1 MSNRPKWSAAGF
13 AQRVKMSEDDLW
25 LIVEGRDH
33 DRPHYEKLL
42 KSLPST
48 KDRSV
53 SIRLAE
59 TIDLN
64 GVAAGGKV
72 HVLALHDHLEAG
84 DKLTTENKSG
94 ESTIVFMVDRDR
106 DDFMGTLRTSDHVI
120 YTFGTD
126 VEADI
131 LLHSDIWAALRAA
144 YGVDSKI
151 SDKVKRAVQDP
162 PSELLSLWE
171 SWLRLG
177 LTALRCDEP
186 GYAPWGT
193 LSRVNSNHFDRVKA
207 EEVSQVSEKI
217 QAAVYEA
224 THAVACAEASKHL
237 SAQGVRLLKGRW
249 IARYIKHLVETHL
262 SGEIIRVNVP
272 PNAVIDTALAALTYD
287 DQWAEE
293 YDAQIS
299 KVLPGSGLAS
309 SRLPSHT

>member
-1 MSNRPKWSAAGF
+1 MSNRPKWSADGF

-25 LIVEGRDH
+25 LVVEGRDH

-48 KDRSV
+48 VGRSV

-59 TIDLN
+59 TIELN
-64 GVAAGGKV
+64 GVAAGGKE
-72 HVLALHDHLEAG
+72 HVLALHDHLELEG
-84 DKLTTENKSG
+84 KLATENKCG

-106 DDFMGTLRTSDHVI
+106 DDFMGTLRTSDHVL

-162 PSELLSLWE
+162 PAELVSIWE
-171 SWLRLG
+171 SWLTLS
-177 LTALRCDEP
+177 LTALRCDKP
-186 GYAPWGT
+186 GCAPWGT
-193 LSRVNSNHFDRVKA
+193 LSQVNLNHFDRADAGKVND
-207 EEVSQVSEKI
+207 VSARI
-217 QAAVYEA
+217 QTAVDEA
-224 THAVACAEASKHL
+224 TYAVAHAEASSHL

-249 IARYIKHLVETHL
+249 IARYIKYLVETHL

-272 PNAVIDTALAALTYD
+272 QNAVIDTALAALTYTD
-287 DQWAEE
+287 KWAAD
-293 YDAQIS
+293 YDA
-299 KVLPGSGLAS
+299 KLARVLPPPGVVAS
-309 SRLPSHT
+309 EAA

>member
-1 MSNRPKWSAAGF
+1 MSNRPKWSADGF

-59 TIDLN
+59 TIELN
-64 GVAAGGKV
+64 GVAAGGKE
-72 HVLALHDHLEAG
+72 HVLALHDHLGAE
-84 DKLTTENKSG
+84 DKLTSENKSG
-94 ESTIVFMVDRDR
+94 DSTIVFMVDRDR
-106 DDFMGTLRTSDHVI
+106 DDIMGTLRTSDHVL

-144 YGVDSKI
+144 YGVDSEI
-151 SDKVKRAVQDP
+151 SDKVKRAVPDP
-162 PSELLSLWE
+162 PSELLSIWA

-177 LTALRCDEP
+177 LTALLCNKP
-186 GYAPWGT
+186 GCAPWST
-193 LSRVNSNHFDRVKA
+193 LSQVNSNHFDRVKA
-207 EEVSQVSEKI
+207 EEVSQVSQKI
-217 QAAVYEA
+217 QAAVDEA
-224 THAVACAEASKHL
+224 THAVAYADASKHM

-249 IARYIKHLVETHL
+249 IARYIKYLVEKHL

-272 PNAVIDTALAALTYD
+272 SNTVIDTALAALTYD
-287 DQWAEE
+287 DQWAAE
-293 YDAQIS
+293 YDAQFS
-299 KVLPGSGLAS
+299 KVLPGPGEPSPGL
-309 SRLPSHT
+309 LSHA

>member
-1 MSNRPKWSAAGF
+1 MSNRPKWSADGF
-13 AQRVKMSEDDLW
+13 ARRVKMSEDDLW

-48 KDRSV
+48 KNRDV

-59 TIDLN
+59 TIELN
-64 GVAAGGKV
+64 GVSAGGKQ
-72 HVLALHDHLEAG
+72 HVLAIHDHLEAG
-84 DKLTTENKSG
+84 NKLTTENKSG

-106 DDFMGTLRTSDHVI
+106 DDFLGALRTSDHVL

-144 YGVDSKI
+144 YGVDSEL

-162 PSELLSLWE
+162 PYELFSLWE

-177 LTALRCDEP
+177 LTALRCGKQ

-193 LSRVNSNHFDRVKA
+193 LSQVNPNHFDRVNA
-207 EEVSQVSEKI
+207 TEVSQVSEKI
-217 QAAVYEA
+217 QAAVDEA
-224 THAVACAEASKHL
+224 TYAVASAEASKHL
-237 SAQGVRLLKGRW
+237 SAHGVRLLKGRW
-249 IARYIKHLVETHL
+249 IARYIKYLVETHL
-262 SGEIIRVNVP
+262 SGEIIRGKVP

-287 DQWAEE
+287 DQWAAE
-293 YDAQIS
+293 YDVQLS
-299 KVLPGSGLAS
+299 KVLAESG
-309 SRLPSHT
+309 

>member
-1 MSNRPKWSAAGF
+1 MSSRPKWSADGF
-13 AQRVKMSEDDLW
+13 ARRVRMSQDDLW

-42 KSLPST
+42 KALPST

-64 GVAAGGKV
+64 GVAAGGKA

-84 DKLTTENKSG
+84 DKLTTGNRSG
-94 ESTIVFMVDRDR
+94 ESRIVFMVDRDR
-106 DDFMGTLRTSDHVI
+106 DDFTGALRASDRVL

-131 LLHSDIWAALRAA
+131 LLHSDIWAAIRAA
-144 YGVDSKI
+144 YGVDSEI

-162 PSELLSLWE
+162 PTALLTLWE

-177 LTALRCDEP
+177 LTALRCNVP
-186 GYAPWGT
+186 GIAPWSEASKVNANSFGHAMADAV
-193 LSRVNSNHFDRVKA
+193 SRD
-207 EEVSQVSEKI
+207 SERI
-217 QAAVYEA
+217 QAAVDEA
-224 THAVACAEASKHL
+224 THADARAEASKHL

-249 IARYIKHLVETHL
+249 IARYVRYLVTTHL
-262 SGEIIRVNVP
+262 KGEIIRANVP
-272 PNAVIDTALAALTYD
+272 QNAVIDTALAALTYD
-287 DQWAEE
+287 DQWAKE
-293 YDAQIS
+293 YDAQFS
-299 KVLPGSGLAS
+299 KVL
-309 SRLPSHT
+309 SRPR